1 MSHPSK
7 RKGTRFEREIVQAAR
22 DAGLR
27 AERAWGSNG
36 QSLRTDKG
44 KRCRSNTD
52 ILIEGAIKVQ
62 AKRRKRIAGYMKP
75 PAGTH
80 ITIIREDRGVALA
93 VIPLP
98 MLLKILKRCFAKCGE
113 VRGDGQLHRIH

>member
-1 MSHPSK
+1 MMPHPSK

-62 AKRRKRIAGYMKP
+62 AKRRKRIARRAFRFGRSSFHEEARGGASKDRLCL
-75 PAGTH
+75 PAV
-80 ITIIREDRGVALA
+80 R
-93 VIPLP
+93 
-98 MLLKILKRCFAKCGE
+98 FAAGAMGRP
-113 VRGDGQLHRIH
+113 VS